1 MLMFDERVLE
11 KYRNLV
17 RGVEESMINLHP
29 IQSGGRAGDYPGVV
43 QAVLRFVDGY
53 SVCDFCMKGRLDL
66 IDSPPLCDFHRD
78 IAAFLDMDVA
88 RLFPGCRQAQYAAFH
103 ALVKPEDTIIIDSL
117 AHYSTYLSAERVSAR
132 IVEVPHSGYPDFD
145 LILDAYAEKI
155 EEVKKETG
163 KWPALALL
171 THVDY
176 NYGNVFDAKSV
187 GRIVHDYG
195 IPFVLNGAYTVG
207 RMPVSGKEL
216 GADIL
221 TASLHKSFASP
232 APSGLLLANMDYA
245 DVIFKS
251 SSIRGPWSGRSFE
264 NKEVETLGCTLPGC
278 VAIGVMA
285 AFPYVAE
292 RVKHWDE
299 EVKKARYF
307 IEQLERVGGIKQLGQ
322 RPHNHDLVHFESEP
336 FFEIAQKH
344 PRKGFFLYEELRE
357 RGVTGV
363 QPGLSK
369 FFKVSTYGK
378 TWNQIKLAAE
388 AFLDIARKYNISIH

>member
-1 MLMFDERVLE
+1 MFDERVLE
-11 KYRNLV
+11 KYKNLT
-17 RGVEESMINLHP
+17 RGIEERMINLHP

-66 IDSPPLCDFHRD
+66 IDSPPLCDFHKD
-78 IAAFLDMDVA
+78 IAAFLDMDEA

-103 ALVKPEDTIIIDSL
+103 ALVKPGDTIIIDSL
-117 AHYSTYLSAERVSAR
+117 AHYSTYLSAERVGAN

-145 LILDAYAEKI
+145 LLLDAYSEKI

-163 KWPALALL
+163 KWPALAFL

-187 GRIVHDYG
+187 GNILHDYG
-195 IPFVLNGAYTVG
+195 VPFVLNGAYTVG
-207 RMPVSGKEL
+207 RMPISGRAL

-232 APSGLLLANMDYA
+232 APSGLLLANEEYA
-245 DVIFKS
+245 EVIFRC
-251 SSIRGPWSGRSFE
+251 SSIKGSWSGRKFE

-285 AFPYVAE
+285 AFPYVVE

-299 EVKKARYF
+299 EVRKARYF
-307 IEQLERVGGIKQLGQ
+307 IEQLERIRGIKQLGQ
-322 RPHNHDLVHFESEP
+322 RPHNHDLIHFESTP
-336 FFEIAQKH
+336 FFEVSKNH

-363 QPGLSK
+363 QPGLSAA
-369 FFKVSTYGK
+369 FKVSTYGK
-378 TWNQIKLAAE
+378 TWDQVKLAAE
-388 AFLDIARKYNISIH
+388 AFLDIARKYNIPTY

>member
-1 MLMFDERVLE
+1 MVMFDERVLE
-11 KYRNLV
+11 KYKNLT
-17 RGVEESMINLHP
+17 RGIEERMINLHP

-78 IAAFLDMDVA
+78 IATFLDMDEA

-117 AHYSTYLSAERVSAR
+117 AHYSTYLSAERVGAS
-132 IVEVPHSGYPDFD
+132 IVEVPHSGYPNFD
-145 LILDAYAEKI
+145 LFLDAYTEKI
-155 EEVKKETG
+155 EEVKKKTG
-163 KWPALALL
+163 KWPALAFL

-176 NYGNVFDAKSV
+176 NYGNVFDAKTVSK
-187 GRIVHDYG
+187 ILHDYG

-207 RMPVSGKEL
+207 RMPVSGKDL

-232 APSGLLLANMDYA
+232 APSGLLLANESYA
-245 DVIFKS
+245 EVIFKG
-251 SSIRGPWSGRSFE
+251 SSIRGSWSGRNFG

-292 RVKHWDE
+292 RVKRWDE

-307 IEQLERVGGIKQLGQ
+307 VEQLERIKGIKQLGQ
-322 RPHNHDLVHFESEP
+322 RPHNHDLIHFESEP
-336 FFEIAQKH
+336 FLEISKSH

-363 QPGLSK
+363 QPGLSAA
-369 FFKVSTYGK
+369 FKVSTYGK
-378 TWNQIKLAAE
+378 TWDQIKLAAE
-388 AFLDIARKYNISIH
+388 AFLDIAQKHGIPTY